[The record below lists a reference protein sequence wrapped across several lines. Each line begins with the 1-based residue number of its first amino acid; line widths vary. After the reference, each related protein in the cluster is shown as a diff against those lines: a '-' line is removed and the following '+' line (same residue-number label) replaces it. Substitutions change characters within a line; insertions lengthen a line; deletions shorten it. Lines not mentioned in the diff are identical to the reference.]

1 MVTSDDELMRIVLDA
16 KDLKT
21 ACKNLI
27 DAAND
32 RGGTDN
38 ITVALI
44 QLLDD

>member
-1 MVTSDDELMRIVLDA
+1 MYQF
-16 KDLKT
+16 LKT

-32 RGGTDN
+32 HGGTDN

-44 QLLDD
+44 QLLPDD